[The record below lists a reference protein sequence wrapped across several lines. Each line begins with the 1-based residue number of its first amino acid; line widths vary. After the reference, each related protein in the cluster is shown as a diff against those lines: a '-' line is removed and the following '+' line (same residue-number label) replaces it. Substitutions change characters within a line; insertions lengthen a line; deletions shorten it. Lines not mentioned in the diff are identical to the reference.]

1 MKIGTR
7 LLFSLYIGFMAASL
21 VYYLYSPTGLFA
33 YRQLQGEIVRLEN
46 NLQDL
51 KDLHREL
58 SGEFDSLRRSSETVI
73 LRARDLGY
81 ARSGETL
88 LMLEDFKPRPGNYY
102 SVGRIITP
110 GAAKANRNAASL
122 LTGIVSMAAAFLL
135 IAIFTN
141 PRGRADGSAHS

>member
-21 VYYLYSPTGLFA
+21 VYYLYSPTGFFA

-81 ARSGETL
+81 ARSGETF

-110 GAAKANRNAASL
+110 GAAKTNRNAASL